1 MKQNLSLLLLL
12 GFLAC
17 AWAYPNPDSLSLA
30 AVDQVDLSES
40 DNPFVQSQLEWQPD
54 EQDPLLLEEGEREE
68 AELEQ
73 LLRTRRQLNVQGGG
87 SPRQGFDLSING
99 RAPVWQSPNGR
110 HSLDATGQYSQH
122 LGGPYGNSRPNWG
135 AGAMY
140 TFRF

>member
-12 GFLAC
+12 GFFAC

-30 AVDQVDLSES
+30 AVDQLDLNELENS
-40 DNPFVQSQLEWQPD
+40 FVKSQMEWQPN
-54 EQDPLLLEEGEREE
+54 EQDLLLLEEQEE
-68 AELEQ
+68 AEPEQ
-73 LLRTRRQLNVQGGG
+73 LVRLRRQLNVQGGG

>member
-12 GFLAC
+12 GFFAC
-17 AWAYPNPDSLSLA
+17 AWAYPNPESLSLA
-30 AVDQVDLSES
+30 AVDQVDLNELENS
-40 DNPFVQSQLEWQPD
+40 FVKSQMEWQPN
-54 EQDPLLLEEGEREE
+54 EQELLLEEQEQ
-68 AELEQ
+68 AEPEQ
-73 LLRTRRQLNVQGGG
+73 LVRLRRQLNVQGGG

>member
-12 GFLAC
+12 GFFAC
-17 AWAYPNPDSLSLA
+17 AWAYPNPESLSLA
-30 AVDQVDLSES
+30 AVDQVDLNELENS
-40 DNPFVQSQLEWQPD
+40 FVKSQMEWQPN
-54 EQDPLLLEEGEREE
+54 EQELLLLEEQEE
-68 AELEQ
+68 AEPEQ
-73 LLRTRRQLNVQGGG
+73 LVRLRRQLNVQGGG